1 LLPVEV
7 SVDQFWEVV
16 QDTLNLGVKAA

>member
-1 LLPVEV
+1 LLPTEV
-7 SVDQFWEVV
+7 SVDKFWEVV